1 MKYFDKVDRVRN
13 DSCAI
18 DSENQQND
26 KISNYMLFNTYL
38 GTSDCKDES
47 EKTKNLNKLKEFAT
61 ENNLRIRDGYG
72 VINPCN
78 IDKDSTLRIDRDL
91 IRDRSR
97 TQMLARTF
105 QAVPNLSRGNVNVD
119 NESKIQQG
127 NDTWNTF
134 NCDEQQLNVFT
145 PMIPCLANNIQNP
158 NNIIEKWARGGET
171 TRDTIKQQEFLE
183 KNGYVF
189 DKECLQNDY

>member
-1 MKYFDKVDRVRN
+1 MKYFDKDHRVGD

-18 DSENQQND
+18 ETEIQQND
-26 KISNYMLFNTYL
+26 KISNYMLFNNAL
-38 GTSDCKDES
+38 GVS
-47 EKTKNLNKLKEFAT
+47 ECDNLSKKTENMNKLREFAT

-78 IDKDSTLRIDRDL
+78 IDEDSSMRIDRDL
-91 IRDRSR
+91 IRDKSR
-97 TQMLARTF
+97 TQMFSRTF
-105 QAVPNLSRGNVNVD
+105 QAVPNLSRGNVNID

-127 NDTWNTF
+127 NNTWNLL
-134 NCDEQQLNVFT
+134 NCDEKQQDNFI

-158 NNIIEKWARGGET
+158 NNIIQNWTRGGET

-183 KNGYVF
+183 KSGYVF
-189 DKECLQNDY
+189 DKECLKH